1 MKKIYTTLTL
11 IALSLVAISCGGKKE
26 KTVFANTGP
35 AVTVT
40 LNTLDADNNS
50 PFITASGKIEAA
62 NSANLSTRMMG
73 FVNKVHVKVGDKVK
87 KGQLLISINN
97 TDLQAK
103 LAQVN
108 ASITEANAAF
118 NNAEKDYNRF
128 KNLFAD
134 GSASQK
140 EMDDITAHY
149 TMAKARLEAAKQMK
163 NEIQAQFAYVNIRA
177 PFSGVVTN
185 KFIKKGDMANPG
197 MPLISVETPKLFQ
210 VTAMVPES
218 EITKI
223 KPGIKVNVLV
233 KSLNQTITGEVTEVS
248 TSAQNTGGQYL
259 VKIVLD
265 KTDVP
270 ILSGMYATVQFP
282 VEKTNTTSPMVLVST
297 EALVHNG
304 ELTGVYTVSQ
314 NNTAILRWL
323 RLGRTYGDKV
333 EVLSGL
339 NANEN
344 YIVQAKGKLFNGAKV
359 TIQ

>member
-1 MKKIYTTLTL
+1 MKSRYTTLAVFL
-11 IALSLVAISCGGKKE
+11 LSLIVISCGNKKE
-26 KTVFANTGP
+26 KTTVTNNNP

-40 LNTLDADNNS
+40 LNTINDENNN

-73 FVNKVHVKVGDKVK
+73 FVKKIYVKVGDKVN
-87 KGQLLISINN
+87 KGQLLIAINN
-97 TDLQAK
+97 SDLQAK

-108 ASITEANAAF
+108 ASITEATAAF
-118 NNAEKDYNRF
+118 NNAEKDYTRF

-177 PFSGVVTN
+177 PFNGIVTN
-185 KFIKKGDMANPG
+185 KFIKVGDMANPG
-197 MPLISVETPKLFQ
+197 MPLLSVETPKLFQ

-218 EITKI
+218 EISKI
-223 KPGIKVNVLV
+223 KTGTKVAVLV
-233 KSLNQTITGEVTEVS
+233 KSLNKTIAGEVTEVS

-259 VKIVLD
+259 VKIVLNE
-265 KTDVP
+265 TNVP

-323 RLGRTYGDKV
+323 RLGRNFGDKV

-339 NANEN
+339 NADEK
-344 YIVQAKGKLFNGAKV
+344 YIVKANGKLFNGAKV